1 MSHLGSRCSAA
12 EPMSLL
18 LDQPRRW
25 TPRIC
30 KSSGL
35 TFLLMLPRC
44 VCPWPQRDLCHY
56 FCRGTFR
63 FERPDGSHF
72 DVRIPP
78 FSLESNKDEKTP
90 PSGLHW

>member
-1 MSHLGSRCSAA
+1 MFHIPYQNVERRGACGGGRSSLF
-12 EPMSLL
+12 LL
-18 LDQPRRW
+18 LPLV
-25 TPRIC
+25 
-30 KSSGL
+30 S
-35 TFLLMLPRC
+35 LMFTNVNCQSFTLVSAWLP
-44 VCPWPQRDLCHY
+44 
-56 FCRGTFR
+56 RGTFR

>member
-1 MSHLGSRCSAA
+1 MLTPINCQSFTLVSA
-12 EPMSLL
+12 
-18 LDQPRRW
+18 W
-25 TPRIC
+25 
-30 KSSGL
+30 
-35 TFLLMLPRC
+35 LP
-44 VCPWPQRDLCHY
+44 
-56 FCRGTFR
+56 RGTFR